1 MRGNVRGMK
10 IRMTERRL
18 STSIN
23 RWPPE
28 WRERY
33 EERAAILEFDGGYDR
48 GEAEAR
54 AKYQIEIAYA
64 SGGDPIAVGKQQFA
78 K

>member
-1 MRGNVRGMK
+1 MK
-10 IRMTERRL
+10 ISMKSHRL
-18 STSIN
+18 SPNITS
-23 RWPPE
+23 WPAV

-54 AKYQIEIAYA
+54 AKYQVETAYA
-64 SGGDPIAVGKQQFA
+64 AGEDPA